1 MTAFAVAYLLVTCA
15 VGLYVVRL
23 GTRQRR
29 LESRLTTLVS
39 QLPQEDGAPQQAPPR
54 AA

>member
-1 MTAFAVAYLLVTCA
+1 MTAFAVAYLVVLGA

-29 LESRLTTLVS
+29 LEKDLAALAARSDRNET
-39 QLPQEDGAPQQAPPR
+39 PQQAPPQ